1 MALTQTSCEP
11 WRSPLLQ
18 AQPASA
24 PAAAARR
31 GHAPTPAL
39 RSTAVGA
46 RPQLLLLPAEGKVCA
61 HPPSPTQP
69 QSRRSISHGAEAVI
83 GGNGFRPPLWARH
96 WGRPNTEKP
105 NKRPP
110 NGRKLLGRSHP
121 SALSVEPWPRAAGG
135 RAGERAL
142 GVRSA
147 GSPPGSAPRL
157 ARQPPLEA
165 AAVARRSR
173 LLPRSPQLLG
183 MRRTEG
189 EQSNPRGETPRLL
202 VCAVPAGT
210 PIIPVKQAKRSAAS
224 ALAQHRAQLSPAAA
238 HGWERCLPGKSYS
251 QHSYFWEL
259 LLLDTK
265 HLAATEHHT
274 TGAFFPSP
282 PPLLWLLWKN

>member
-1 MALTQTSCEP
+1 MASDHLSGHGTGADRTPKSQTSDLRTGESCLAGAIP
-11 WRSPLLQ
+11 RLFRSSLGHVQ
-18 AQPASA
+18 QEDAQGSERSGSAA
-24 PAAAARR
+24 PAA
-31 GHAPTPAL
+31 
-39 RSTAVGA
+39 
-46 RPQLLLLPAEGKVCA
+46 
-61 HPPSPTQP
+61 
-69 QSRRSISHGAEAVI
+69 
-83 GGNGFRPPLWARH
+83 
-96 WGRPNTEKP
+96 
-105 NKRPP
+105 
-110 NGRKLLGRSHP
+110 
-121 SALSVEPWPRAAGG
+121 
-135 RAGERAL
+135 
-142 GVRSA
+142 
-147 GSPPGSAPRL
+147 PPGSAPHL

-210 PIIPVKQAKRSAAS
+210 PIIPVKRAKRSAAS

>member
-11 WRSPLLQ
+11 WRPPLQ

-24 PAAAARR
+24 PAAAARQ
-31 GHAPTPAL
+31 GHAPTPAP
-39 RSTAVGA
+39 RSTAAGP

-61 HPPSPTQP
+61 HPPSPQL
-69 QSRRSISHGAEAVI
+69 QSRRSISHGAEAVT
-83 GGNGFRPPLWARH
+83 GGNGFQPSLWAWH

-121 SALSVEPWPRAAGG
+121 SALSVEPWPVQQ
-135 RAGERAL
+135 EDAL

-173 LLPRSPQLLG
+173 LLPHSPQLLG

-210 PIIPVKQAKRSAAS
+210 PIIPVKRAKRSAAS
-224 ALAQHRAQLSPAAA
+224 ALAQHQVQLSPAAA
-238 HGWERCLPGKSYS
+238 RGWERCLPGKSYS
-251 QHSYFWEL
+251 QHIYFWEL